1 MLRSPALLMNWK
13 STATIGVVSG
23 TLVTLLATASPSV
36 NRQREAPPPATLID
50 LQQGAALSAE
60 TARLRQTPRPQ
71 TALSESTRNPF
82 AFGHAA
88 AAPHIARSGATEPL
102 AALPSSDASRR
113 LPTFTL
119 VGLAED
125 RSSGDTVMTAI
136 LSSPG
141 ALQFVKQGDLVEGG
155 YRVAAITSDSVELLG
170 DDGRPLLLR
179 LK

>member
-1 MLRSPALLMNWK
+1 MLRSPAILMNWK
-13 STATIGVVSG
+13 STATLGVISG

-36 NRQREAPPPATLID
+36 DHQRARSAVAPSIDRRQS
-50 LQQGAALSAE
+50 AALIAE
-60 TARLRQTPRPQ
+60 TARLRERLGPQ
-71 TALSESTRNPF
+71 IPPAASSRNPF

-88 AAPHIARSGATEPL
+88 GEAPVIRSGPTEPP
-102 AALPSSDASRR
+102 APPSSGTRPA

-125 RSSGDTVMTAI
+125 RTADAIVMTAI

-141 ALQFVKQGDLVEGG
+141 ALQFVKQGDRVDGG
-155 YRVAAITSDSVELLG
+155 YRVAAITSDSVELVH